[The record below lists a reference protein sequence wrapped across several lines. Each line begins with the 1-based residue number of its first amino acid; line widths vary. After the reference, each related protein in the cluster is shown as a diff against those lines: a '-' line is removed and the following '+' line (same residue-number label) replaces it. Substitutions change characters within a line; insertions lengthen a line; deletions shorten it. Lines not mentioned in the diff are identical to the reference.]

1 MNTRDK
7 LKTLFDFQGFSKSE
21 KLDQVIK
28 NTLSSIDSQMTEEEL
43 DMVNAAGTP
52 DAEKNIPTMMV
63 DIEKMKKIIDM
74 NRDSIHCSDLNIPKL
89 KDTIDMKA

>member
-28 NTLSSIDSQMTEEEL
+28 NTLSTIDSQMTEEEL

-52 DAEKNIPTMMV
+52 DAEKNIPAMMV
-63 DIEKMKKIIDM
+63 DTDKIKKLVD
-74 NRDSIHCSDLNIPKL
+74 K
-89 KDTIDMKA
+89 KKK